1 MGIVRK
7 IEKVDKVKEI
17 KGDFPVKF
25 KYTMPAHHE
34 RFFKTLKETG
44 KFTGVKC
51 ETCGTTYVPPVAFCE
66 KCFVRVDKGVEIQE
80 AGILRAFSVAH
91 EGPEGRPLPAP
102 VVYGIVKLRGA
113 STVMLH
119 KVLADP
125 KKLEV
130 GMKVRAQLKPPN
142 KRKGS
147 ISDIEGFVP
156 V

>member
-66 KCFVRVDKGVEIQE
+66 KCFVRVDKGVEIQD

-91 EGPEGRPLPAP
+91 EGPEGLPLPAP